1 MAKTKQDLVNVIA
14 KEAGLTKKQAGR
26 KIGVSAKKAPAFK
39 VKAQSKEAE
48 AMKTKI
54 SDKDW
59 FQRARHLRTQ
69 IYNSLGGYAGD
80 SVKELRK
87 IREAR
92 VRGER

>member
-1 MAKTKQDLVNVIA
+1 MVKTKQGIVNIIA
-14 KEAGLTKKQAGR
+14 KEAGLTKKQASR
-26 KIGVSAKKAPAFK
+26 KIRIPAK
-39 VKAQSKEAE
+39 SKEAE
-48 AMKTKI
+48 AIKTKT